1 MSEEYNHE
9 EWEKKKEISDVIE
22 SLKDLENGGELF
34 MEWLIS
40 EGLYL
45 ESGTDLKILEHD
57 KYTVSLSYLATK
69 TDEDG
74 KPYTK
79 SMKLFAY
86 ILNVYYPGKF
96 EEMFQELIEN
106 EEYEKCEILKQYIGN
121 KTIPHIER

>member
-22 SLKDLENGGELF
+22 SLKGLENGGELF

-45 ESGTDLKILEHD
+45 ESGADLKILEYD